1 MPSQQQIVCLK
12 LDFFFLFFCRYE
24 SAQQLKGLDE
34 EPGGGEE
41 HFVVLSRAD
50 EARCRSLWGGQRT
63 TPCRALMHQHA
74 APAHGGYI
82 SPERDAA
89 AAVQVMLLL

>member
-1 MPSQQQIVCLK
+1 MSSQQQIVCLK
-12 LDFFFLFFCRYE
+12 LDFYLFIFCRYE
-24 SAQQLKGLDE
+24 PAEQLKGPDE

-50 EARCRSLWGGQRT
+50 EARCRSLWGSVDNTVQS
-63 TPCRALMHQHA
+63 ANASASVA
-74 APAHGGYI
+74 AAAHGGYI

-89 AAVQVMLLL
+89 AAVLLLL